1 MSTRQQHDMFER
13 FFDEIDFP
21 ALEIKLTRSPQTAP

>member
-21 ALEIKLTRSPQTAP
+21 ALWKSN